1 MFVQHSLLIF
11 FSTKPYFVLSLTPFA
26 MSSFS
31 VHTCQTFVQF
41 KKISWDLVF
50 FIKPFWSIL
59 VRVPTCSVA
68 QSCPVVCDP
77 MVCSPPGSS
86 VHGSPLA
93 RILEWVAVPSS
104 RGSFWS
110 REQTPVSCASRPSL
124 PPRHLGSLLVRVM
137 MSPLTLLLRH
147 KVITRG
153 SEAVG
158 DIWVFVSKVGC
169 SGRKSEL
176 LFLLLAFLISSLPI
190 SLPCSFHIVLCMCWR
205 WSAFNYVR

>member
-31 VHTCQTFVQF
+31 VHTCQTSVQF

-50 FIKPFWSIL
+50 FIKPFWIIL
-59 VRVPTCSVA
+59 VRVPACSVA
-68 QSCPVVCDP
+68 QSCPGVCDP

-86 VHGSPLA
+86 VHGSHLA
-93 RILEWVAVPSS
+93 RILKWVAMPSS

-110 REQTPVSCASRPSL
+110 REQTPVACIGRHSL
-124 PPRHLGSLLVRVM
+124 PLSHLGSLLVRVM
-137 MSPLTLLLRH
+137 MSFLMLFLWH
-147 KVITRG
+147 KVIIRD
-153 SEAVG
+153 SETVG
-158 DIWVFVSKVGC
+158 NIWVFVSKVGC

-190 SLPCSFHIVLCMCWR
+190 SLPCSFHILCMCWR
-205 WSAFNYVR
+205 